1 MFWTNSSDDISKTR
15 NSYNIQSLK
24 KVENYEIW
32 FIRVHV
38 LLIENDLI
46 SYVTIS
52 NHDMKAV
59 IENQQSILLF
69 NENQKTKLIILLN
82 LIDDSLIQI
91 RHI

>member
-1 MFWTNSSDDISKTR
+1 
-15 NSYNIQSLK
+15 
-24 KVENYEIW
+24 
-32 FIRVHV
+32 
-38 LLIENDLI
+38 
-46 SYVTIS
+46 
-52 NHDMKAV
+52 MKAV